1 MNDPAMRRL
10 SWLIQALKGI
20 QVSLD
25 KPGRGGSHM
34 HRGEGNVSGAEI
46 GAVWPLAEECWEPA
60 EAGQGRK
67 WTSGGSTALL
77 TL

>member
-1 MNDPAMRRL
+1 
-10 SWLIQALKGI
+10 
-20 QVSLD
+20 
-25 KPGRGGSHM
+25 M